1 MVNNMQKAIIKKDI
15 MSLSANKNILVSLI
29 VVPLVMTV
37 VLPLI
42 YISIILFIPL
52 DSPDM
57 LKLVQLLDLSGIDG
71 ANTANSN
78 LQAQLISFMLNNI
91 IPLFFIIIPIM
102 ASSVMAA
109 NSFIGE
115 KEKKTL
121 ETLLYC
127 PLQLKQIFSAKI
139 LASFLLSMAVSVFSF
154 AVMLVVIETL
164 LLIVTDTMILP
175 NINWVIIMFLISPS
189 ASVISVN
196 LIVRGSAKAKSS
208 EEAQQSSLFLILPI
222 ILLIVGQAS
231 GVMMAGIYVFS
242 ALGVVLALIAV
253 LTLKGS
259 FGKFK
264 YETLLQ

>member
-15 MSLSANKNILVSLI
+15 MALAANKNTLASLI

-42 YISIILFIPL
+42 YISLILFIPL

-57 LKLVQLLDLSGIDG
+57 LKLVQLLDLSNGS
-71 ANTANSN
+71 ANAADNN
-78 LQAQLISFMLNNI
+78 LQARLISFMLNNLI
-91 IPLFFIIIPIM
+91 SLFFIIIPIM

-115 KEKKTL
+115 KEKHTL

-127 PLQLKQIFSAKI
+127 PLQLKQIFNAKI

-154 AVMLVVIETL
+154 AVMLVVIETML
-164 LLIVTDTMILP
+164 FFVTRSMILP
-175 NINWVIIMFLISPS
+175 NINWVIIMLLVSPAASIIS
-189 ASVISVN
+189 IN

-242 ALGVVLALIAV
+242 VLGVVLALIAA